1 MSSLP
6 TKRNGAEELTKALKI
21 AMIAALA
28 VGLCGC
34 IADNAEDTDLPWAS
48 NKSWE
53 GLAPISPTV
62 MDRYD

>member
-1 MSSLP
+1 MTSSSQTNAFKQRL
-6 TKRNGAEELTKALKI
+6 LKAF
-21 AMIAALA
+21 ALA
-28 VGLCGC
+28 IVATTVAGC

>member
-1 MSSLP
+1 MSSL
-6 TKRNGAEELTKALKI
+6 LIKAFFI
-21 AMIAALA
+21 GMGVALIS
-28 VGLCGC
+28 GC

-53 GLAPISPTV
+53 GMAPIAPSV